1 MRAVVL
7 ALSAQLALACAEQV
21 HTSRVPPLPA
31 PLSVAPV
38 EAPPAPAAP
47 AETLEPALLVSSAA
61 AEAEAPALPPVS
73 YAEATVL
80 AKQHCA
86 ECHQGSV
93 SRAKPAA
100 LFVFDLD
107 QVAWSAGL
115 SSEQFQVFYQR
126 MQGELDPPTRVRVL
140 AFTESEAARVA
151 ARSGD
156 GDL

>member
-7 ALSAQLALACAEQV
+7 ALSAQLALACAEQAAQAP
-21 HTSRVPPLPA
+21 RFAPLPA
-31 PLSVAPV
+31 PRSVAPA
-38 EAPPAPAAP
+38 ENLEPAPAPVA
-47 AETLEPALLVSSAA
+47 S
-61 AEAEAPALPPVS
+61 AEAEAPAPALPPVS
-73 YAEATVL
+73 YAEATAL

-93 SRAKPAA
+93 SQAKPAA
-100 LFVFDLD
+100 LSVFDLD
-107 QVAWSAGL
+107 QGAWSAGL
-115 SSEQFQVFYQR
+115 SAEQFQVFYQR

-151 ARSGD
+151 ARRAD